1 MLYQEV
7 GPAVGGCGAF
17 FADESFL
24 CSSQYL
30 MIVAVLFSSI
40 KPTDANSSVLR
51 ALGGFDGFRERL
63 EFSSDFGLYDTS
75 RGIANLSSV

>member
-7 GPAVGGCGAF
+7 GPAVGRCGAF

-30 MIVAVLFSSI
+30 MIVAVLFFSI
-40 KPTDANSSVLR
+40 KPTDAKSSVL
-51 ALGGFDGFRERL
+51 
-63 EFSSDFGLYDTS
+63 
-75 RGIANLSSV
+75 